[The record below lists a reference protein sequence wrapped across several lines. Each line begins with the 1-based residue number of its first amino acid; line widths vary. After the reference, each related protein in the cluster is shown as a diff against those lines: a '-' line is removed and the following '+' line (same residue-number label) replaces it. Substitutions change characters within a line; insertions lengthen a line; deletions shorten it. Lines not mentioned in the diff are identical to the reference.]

1 MKRFE
6 DKVAL
11 VTGAASGIG
20 RATLLRLAS
29 EGAALFATDV
39 QSEALESAAKE
50 ARELG
55 ARVEARVAD
64 VGDES
69 QVIDAV
75 GSCVSEL
82 GGLDVLC
89 NIAGILRFD
98 HTHEVGLD
106 DWSRILTIN
115 LTGTFLMCRES
126 IPHLL
131 ARRGNIVNMSSTAAL
146 AGHAWAAPYAASK
159 GGVLGLTSTL
169 AIEYG
174 KQGLRAN
181 AICPGSISTPIQEA
195 FRLPEGGD
203 MKLIRRIMPLDEFR
217 GPESVASVVAFLAS
231 SDAAHINGEH
241 VRVDG
246 ATLS

>member
-1 MKRFE
+1 M
-6 DKVAL
+6 
-11 VTGAASGIG
+11 
-20 RATLLRLAS
+20 RLTE
-29 EGAALFATDV
+29 EGASVFATDV

-50 ARELG
+50 AREKG
-55 ARVEARVAD
+55 ARVVSSTCD
-64 VGDES
+64 VGDET
-69 QVIDAV
+69 QVADAV
-75 GSCVSEL
+75 QACVAEF

-98 HTHEVGLD
+98 HTHEVKLE
-106 DWSRILTIN
+106 DWSRIIAIN

-131 ARRGNIVNMSSTAAL
+131 ARKGNIVNMSSTAAL

-169 AIEYG
+169 AVEYG

-195 FRLPEGGD
+195 FKLPEGGD
-203 MKLIRRIMPLDEFR
+203 FKLVRRIMPLDEFR
-217 GPESVASVVAFLAS
+217 GPETVASVVAFLAS